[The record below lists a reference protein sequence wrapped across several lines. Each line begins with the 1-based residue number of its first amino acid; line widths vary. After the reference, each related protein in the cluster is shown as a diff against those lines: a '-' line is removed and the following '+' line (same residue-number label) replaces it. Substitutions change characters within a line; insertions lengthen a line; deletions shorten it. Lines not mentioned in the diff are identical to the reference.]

1 MELAAYSPNDADK
14 IERLFTSTFSDSEG
28 QSEGATVGGLAGELM
43 HSTAESDLYG
53 FVASDNGQI
62 VGSILLSRMRFE
74 REIRAFILA
83 PVAIRTDHQ
92 RQGIGQKLIKF
103 GLNVLKEDGVELV
116 LTYGDPRF
124 YSKVGFC
131 VVTEALVPAPLRLS
145 QPEGW
150 MAQSLV
156 DGQIE
161 PIAGKSYC
169 VEARNRP
176 ECW

>member
-1 MELAAYSPNDADK
+1 MEYSCYNPNDVDK
-14 IERLFTSTFSDSEG
+14 IERLFIRTFTDSEG

-43 HSTAESDLYG
+43 RTTGEADLYG
-53 FVASDNGQI
+53 FIARDSAEL
-62 VGSILLSRMRFE
+62 VGSILFSRMRFE
-74 REIRAFILA
+74 REINAFILA

-124 YSKVGFC
+124 YTMVGFR
-131 VVTEALVPAPLRLS
+131 VVTETQVPPPCKLS

-156 DGQIE
+156 ADRIDPIE
-161 PIAGKSYC
+161 GNSCC
-169 VEARNRP
+169 VEALNKP
-176 ECW
+176 EYW